1 MRLRSNRAQALLPV
15 LLLISV
21 SLVAAQARRAGR
33 KPPPKVTQTT
43 TPQAGGQYPLETIS
57 VFGNHNNSPDQI
69 ITASGLKVGKLASK
83 ADFDSARDRLV
94 ATGAFHSVSCSY
106 EPAKDGK
113 GYDAKIEVSE
123 IEQVF
128 PLRFEDLPASDAQI
142 RAWLKQQDPLFGP
155 KIPATQPVLDRY
167 AAWISEFLAQHNTPQ
182 PVVGKLTSDNPPDL
196 IILFRPAAPRPSV
209 ARVIFTNTGEI
220 TAGTLQTAIF
230 PVAVGSIYTEPQFRT
245 LLDTTIRPLYEARG
259 RIRVAFPKIST
270 EKAADVSGLVLT
282 VQVDQGAVYKL
293 GKVDFRGGGI
303 PRPQLDK
310 LVKLQ
315 TDSPVNFDEVK
326 AAQAGIEQSLR
337 RNGYMQ
343 PAVDVK
349 RDLHD
354 ANNTVD
360 LAFQITP
367 GRQFTFGKLAI
378 VGLDITSEPVVR
390 KLWGLVPGK
399 PFNIEYPKH
408 FLDRVRE
415 EGIFENL
422 KDTRAENKIDNDNRT
437 VDVTLYFK

>member
-1 MRLRSNRAQALLPV
+1 MRLRRQVGQAFLPV
-15 LLLISV
+15 LIFISTP
-21 SLVAAQARRAGR
+21 LVAAQARRTTR
-33 KPPPKVTQTT
+33 KPPPKVTQTA
-43 TPQAGGQYPLETIS
+43 PPLAPDQFPLETIK
-57 VFGNHNNSPDQI
+57 VAGGHNYSADQI
-69 ITASGLKVGKLASK
+69 IAASGLKLGKPANK
-83 ADFDSARDRLV
+83 ADFDAARDRLV
-94 ATGAFHSVSCSY
+94 ATGAFHSVACSY

-123 IEQVF
+123 IEQVY
-128 PLRFEDLPASDAQI
+128 PVRFEDLPVPDPEI
-142 RAWLKQQDPLFGP
+142 RVWLKQQDPLFGA
-155 KIPATQPVLDRY
+155 KIPATQPELDRY
-167 AAWISEFLAQHNTPQ
+167 AGWIAAYLAQHNVPQ
-182 PVVGKLTSDNPPDL
+182 PVLGKLTSDSPPDL
-196 IILFRPAAPRPSV
+196 IILFRPAVPRPSV

-220 TAGTLQTAIF
+220 TAGTLQTAMF

-270 EKAADVSGLVLT
+270 EKATDVSGLVVT
-282 VQVDQGAVYKL
+282 VQVDQGGVYKL

-310 LVKLQ
+310 LVKLEA
-315 TDSPVNFDEVK
+315 DAPVNFDQVK
-326 AAQAGIEQSLR
+326 AASENIGQSLR

-343 PAVDVK
+343 PAIDVK

-360 LAFQITP
+360 LTFQITP
-367 GRQFTFGKLAI
+367 GTQFTFGKLSI

-390 KLWGLVPGK
+390 KLWGLAPGK

-415 EGIFENL
+415 EGIFDNL
-422 KDTRAENKIDNDNRT
+422 KDTRAENKIDNDNHT

>member
-1 MRLRSNRAQALLPV
+1 MRVRFHLAQAFLPV

-21 SLVAAQARRAGR
+21 SPVAAQGRRTTR
-33 KPPPKVTQTT
+33 KPPPKATQTT
-43 TPQAGGQYPLETIS
+43 PPPAVDQFPLETIK
-57 VFGNHNNSPDQI
+57 VVGNQNYPPAQI
-69 ITASGLKVGKLASK
+69 VTASGLKLGKPANK
-83 ADFDSARDRLV
+83 ADFDAARDRLV
-94 ATGAFHSVSCSY
+94 ATGAFHSVACSY

-123 IEQVF
+123 IEQVY
-128 PLRFEDLPASDAQI
+128 PVRFEDLPASDTEI

-155 KIPATQPVLDRY
+155 KIPATQPELDRY
-167 AAWISEFLAQHNTPQ
+167 AGWIAAFLAQHNSPQ

-196 IILFRPAAPRPSV
+196 IILFRPVVPRPSV

-220 TAGTLQTAIF
+220 TAGTLQTAMF

-259 RIRVAFPKIST
+259 RIRVSFPKIAT
-270 EKAADVSGLVLT
+270 EKAPDVTGLVVT
-282 VQVDQGAVYKL
+282 VQVEQGPVYKL

-303 PRPQLDK
+303 PRPQIDK
-310 LVKLQ
+310 MVKLQ
-315 TDSPVNFDEVK
+315 AEAPVNFDQVK
-326 AAQAGIEQSLR
+326 AASESIGQSLR

-343 PAVDVK
+343 PAVEVK

-360 LAFQITP
+360 LTFQITP
-367 GRQFTFGKLAI
+367 GPQFTFGKLSI

-390 KLWGLVPGK
+390 KLWGLAPGK
-399 PFNIEYPKH
+399 PFNIDYPNH

-415 EGIFENL
+415 DGIFDNL